1 MSPALLLTLC
11 LGAVPADAPVLLALE
26 TPAASQGEAQPAAA
40 PVAEPSTSVPAEALP
55 ASSRGPGSAA
65 PSSERM
71 VAQMEDYLD
80 AERTE
85 SKLFVGMGALAI
97 GGGATALAASDRDF
111 LRGASLPLTGVGLIQ
126 LVVGGT
132 VWWRTEEHKAQL
144 RGLILSD
151 PARYVSE
158 ETARMKVVNDNFVI
172 YRWTEI
178 GLLGAGLATAGTGRA
193 VDKDFVTG
201 LGVGLAFQSA
211 VMLTL
216 DYFAEQRGHEYA
228 DQVAGFRF

>member
-1 MSPALLLTLC
+1 MSAALLVTLC
-11 LGAVPADAPVLLALE
+11 LGVVPADAPVLLALE
-26 TPAASQGEAQPAAA
+26 APAAPQVETAPAT
-40 PVAEPSTSVPAEALP
+40 EPSTQVPVEALP
-55 ASSRGPGSAA
+55 SSSPAAGEVASSSAL
-65 PSSERM
+65 M
-71 VAQMEDYLD
+71 VSQMEDYLD
-80 AERTE
+80 AERAE
-85 SKLFVGMGALAI
+85 SRLFVGMGVATL

-111 LRGASLPLTGVGLIQ
+111 LRGASGPLIGVGLIQ
-126 LVVGGT
+126 LVVGGS
-132 VWWRTEEHKAQL
+132 VWWRTEAQKAQL
-144 RGLILSD
+144 RSLILTD

-178 GLLGAGLATAGTGRA
+178 SLLGAGVATAGAGRA
-193 VDKDFVTG
+193 LDKDFVTG

-216 DYFAEQRGHEYA
+216 DYFAERRGHEYA

>member
-1 MSPALLLTLC
+1 VSSALLLTLC
-11 LGAVPADAPVLLALE
+11 LGVVPADAPVLLSLVA
-26 TPAASQGEAQPAAA
+26 PAASQAVVAPAS
-40 PVAEPSTSVPAEALP
+40 EPSTPVPAEALP
-55 ASSRGPGSAA
+55 SSLRAAGEVASSSAL
-65 PSSERM
+65 M
-71 VAQMEDYLD
+71 VSQMENYLD
-80 AERTE
+80 AERAE

-111 LRGASLPLTGVGLIQ
+111 LRGASGPLIGVGLIQ
-126 LVVGGT
+126 LVVGGS
-132 VWWRTEEHKAQL
+132 VWWRTEAQKAQL
-144 RGLILSD
+144 RSLILTD

-178 GLLGAGLATAGTGRA
+178 SLLGAGAAAAGAGRA
-193 VDKDFVTG
+193 LDKDFITG

-216 DYFAEQRGHEYA
+216 DYFAERRGREYA

>member
-1 MSPALLLTLC
+1 MSTALLLTLC

-26 TPAASQGEAQPAAA
+26 APAASQVEAESA
-40 PVAEPSTSVPAEALP
+40 AEPSTSVPAEALP
-55 ASSRGPGSAA
+55 SSSQAPGSAVPTSA
-65 PSSERM
+65 LM
-71 VAQMEDYLD
+71 VSQMEDYLD
-80 AERTE
+80 AERAE
-85 SKLFVGMGALAI
+85 SKLFVGVGVLAI

-111 LRGASLPLTGVGLIQ
+111 LRGASLPLMGVGLIQ
-126 LVVGGT
+126 LVVGGS
-132 VWWRTEEHKAQL
+132 VWWRTEEQKAQL

-178 GLLGAGLATAGTGRA
+178 GLLGAGLATAGAGRA
-193 VDKDFVTG
+193 ADKDFVTG

-216 DYFAEQRGHEYA
+216 DYFAERRGREYA

>member
-1 MSPALLLTLC
+1 VSTALLLTLC

-26 TPAASQGEAQPAAA
+26 APAASQVDTE
-40 PVAEPSTSVPAEALP
+40 PAEALP
-55 ASSRGPGSAA
+55 SGSQAPGSAA
-65 PSSERM
+65 PASALM
-71 VAQMEDYLD
+71 VSRMEDYLD

-85 SKLFVGMGALAI
+85 SRLFVGVGVLAI

-111 LRGASLPLTGVGLIQ
+111 LRGASLPLMGVGLIQ
-126 LVVGGT
+126 LVVGGS
-132 VWWRTEEHKAQL
+132 VWWRTEEQKAQL

-178 GLLGAGLATAGTGRA
+178 GLLGAGLATAGAGRA
-193 VDKDFVTG
+193 ADKEFVTG

-216 DYFAEQRGHEYA
+216 DYFAERRGREYA